1 MLFVIFSCFTF
12 ALLFIHFYLIEVRGG
27 SVTLEYYL
35 IGSAFIALLLTMG
48 LSHWKKTFFEARIKI
63 VSAAALSAAFFVVW
77 AVLYVLA
84 EESYIFLHN
93 ENSRRIYNDD
103 SAMAYAEG
111 FKSLPALTPL
121 FGLFGLFF
129 GGLFGIVATVFHAT
143 RRWLKSSSTPP

>member
-27 SVTLEYYL
+27 SVSLEGFL
-35 IGSAFIALLLTMG
+35 VGSAFISLLLTMG
-48 LSHWKKTFFEARIKI
+48 LSRWKKTFIEARITML
-63 VSAAALSAAFFVVW
+63 SAAALSAALFVVW
-77 AVLYVLA
+77 SVLYVLA
-84 EESYIFLHN
+84 EESYILLHH
-93 ENSRRIYNDD
+93 EDSRRIYNDD

-129 GGLFGIVATVFHAT
+129 GGLVGIVTTVFHAT
-143 RRWLKSSSTPP
+143 RNWLKSPSAPP